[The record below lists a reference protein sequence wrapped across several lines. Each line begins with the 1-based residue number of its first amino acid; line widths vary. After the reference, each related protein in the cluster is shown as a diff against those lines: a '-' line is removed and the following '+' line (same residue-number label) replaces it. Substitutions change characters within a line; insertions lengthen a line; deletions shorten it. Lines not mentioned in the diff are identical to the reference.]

1 MGLMDSLL
9 GAAQQALAGGQGAAG
24 QAGGVDW
31 VGLASGLLAN
41 DSQHG
46 GLAGLLQHLQGSGLG
61 EQVQSWISTGANLP
75 VSGDQLGSALGADL
89 MGKLAAQAGVSQ
101 GEVGAQLAQWL
112 PQIIDHLT
120 PNGQLPQG
128 GAGNLGELAGL
139 LGGLLK
145 QS

>member
-9 GAAQQALAGGQGAAG
+9 GAAAQAMAGGQGASG

-31 VGLASGLLAN
+31 ISLASSLLAN
-41 DSQHG
+41 GSQHG
-46 GLAGLLQHLQGSGLG
+46 GLAGLLQHLQGSGLA
-61 EQVQSWISTGANLP
+61 EQVKSWISTGANLP
-75 VSGDQLGSALGADL
+75 VSGDQLSSALGSDVI
-89 MGKLAAQAGVSQ
+89 GKLAAQAGVSQ

-120 PNGQLPQG
+120 PNGQLPQA
-128 GAGNLGELAGL
+128 GAGNLGDLAGM

-145 QS
+145 QV

>member
-75 VSGDQLGSALGADL
+75 VSGDQLGSALGTDL